1 VVLGL
6 ASETHSDRRPRGDW
20 GRHSGRLSEAEGL
33 LDGLDLLYV
42 VELAE
47 KERVGLGGWM
57 LHSAAEACLA
67 VLLHVQQSSHREGSV
82 VYQPQDLME
91 MWSKARLVRSL
102 MQVVSLSVWLLAYS
116 AKAMH

>member
-1 VVLGL
+1 V
-6 ASETHSDRRPRGDW
+6 
-20 GRHSGRLSEAEGL
+20 AEEL